1 MTFFDIV
8 LLAAAG
14 FAAGTV
20 NAIAGGGTFF
30 TFGALV
36 ATGLP
41 TLNANTTSALALTP
55 ANIASVAAYRD
66 ELKLYPREV
75 AIFAAIGAAGSV
87 VGALLLIALG
97 DAGFRPVVPW
107 LLLFATLLFA
117 FNARIGIWA
126 QSLIG
131 KRDKEHGD
139 KELGDKKL
147 GDSGFG
153 VPAYLFIAAS
163 SVYGGFFGAGIGII
177 MLAALGIIE
186 SGNYHKINAIKN
198 VVAMVNQAIAV
209 ALFIGGGLISWPH
222 ALVTMAASVVGGYLG
237 VGLARRLPA
246 PVVRATVV
254 TIGAALT
261 VIFFWRG

>member
-1 MTFFDIV
+1 MSALDIV
-8 LLAAAG
+8 LLAVAG
-14 FAAGTV
+14 FAAGVV
-20 NAIAGGGTFF
+20 NAVAGGGTFF

-55 ANIASVAAYRD
+55 ANIASVAAYRK
-66 ELKLYPREV
+66 ELKLYPRE
-75 AIFAAIGAAGSV
+75 ALIFSVIGAVGSV
-87 VGALLLIALG
+87 FGALLLIWLG
-97 DAGFRPVVPW
+97 DAGFRPFVPW

-117 FNARIGIWA
+117 LNSRIATMA

-131 KRDKEHGD
+131 KRDNGPGD
-139 KELGDKKL
+139 GGLGL
-147 GDSGFG
+147 
-153 VPAYLFIAAS
+153 PAYLFVSLS

-186 SGNYHKINAIKN
+186 SGNFHKINAIKN
-198 VVAMVNQAIAV
+198 LVAMVNQAIAV
-209 ALFIGGGLISWPH
+209 ALFVGGGLISWPH

-237 VGLARRLPA
+237 VSVARRV
-246 PVVRATVV
+246 PVPVIRTVVV